1 MAGTSMEM
9 KKNRCRASILRNQF
23 AVVAV
28 SLLLQLHAT
37 ELGAQLITTFAGDGE
52 EGFSGDGGPAT
63 SAKLYPGNLQ
73 YFHLDF
79 RVAVAAN
86 GDVYITDGGNHRIR
100 KITRSNGTI
109 STVVGTG
116 SAGFSGDGGQATS
129 AQLNAPSN
137 IALDSVGDLFV
148 LDKDNERVRKVDV
161 STGII
166 TTVAG
171 PAGLVEPWGIAVAP
185 NDDVFVLDTRGSQD
199 VKKIDASGTDNLIT
213 HVSIDGGCPWDMAI
227 DASGTI
233 YYGDPCRGKIGK
245 IDGSLNTSVLISGLT
260 EPAGLNYGADGYL

>member
-1 MAGTSMEM
+1 MAGHSMEM
-9 KKNRCRASILRNQF
+9 KKKRCRASILRNQF

-63 SAKLYPGNLQ
+63 SAKLHPGDWPG
-73 YFHLDF
+73 HF

-116 SAGFSGDGGQATS
+116 TGGFTGDGGQATS
-129 AQLNAPSN
+129 ARLNHPIGVA
-137 IALDSVGDLFV
+137 A
-148 LDKDNERVRKVDV
+148 DKWGNVFICDFENARVR
-161 STGII
+161 
-166 TTVAG
+166 
-171 PAGLVEPWGIAVAP
+171 LVTIFA
-185 NDDVFVLDTRGSQD
+185 
-199 VKKIDASGTDNLIT
+199 ASAQ
-213 HVSIDGGCPWDMAI
+213 SI
-227 DASGTI
+227 
-233 YYGDPCRGKIGK
+233 
-245 IDGSLNTSVLISGLT
+245 SV
-260 EPAGLNYGADGYL
+260 N